1 LHDHCHAIYAA
12 IVGAAAIVSGIG
24 AAHTTGIVQALEA
37 GASGL
42 KTAEVVA
49 LAQKIAA
56 A

>member
-1 LHDHCHAIYAA
+1 M
-12 IVGAAAIVSGIG
+12 G
-24 AAHTTGIVQALEA
+24 AAHATGVVQAIEA

-42 KTAEVVA
+42 KTAEVIA